1 MKLTLSDQE
10 TGGNLVLVT
19 HEPELNRKFG
29 SREME
34 NRHFTI
40 AWNNGPSQTAV
51 IDDQVYNL
59 PANTLLPLMFNQAF
73 SFERPLDIIAWQFN
87 REFYCMI
94 DHDSEVSC
102 AGFLFGMGEN
112 LFISLN
118 QENQRRLSILLE
130 IFKLELAT
138 PDHIQKE
145 LLITLLKRLII
156 TVTQLARANY
166 IPDEKLHDHRL
177 DIFRKFNML
186 VEQHFCKSH
195 NVAEYAGMLNKAP
208 KTLSNIFALY
218 SKKTP
223 LQVIQERIVLEA
235 KRLLSNTKRSIKEIT
250 YELGFEEPSH
260 FCHFFKRR
268 TGRTPNEFRR
278 EPVLT
283 SLV

>member
-1 MKLTLSDQE
+1 MITQE
-10 TGGNLVLVT
+10 S
-19 HEPELNRKFG
+19 ELNRRFG

-34 NRHFTI
+34 NRLFTI
-40 AWNNGPSQTAV
+40 AWNNGPLQTAV
-51 IDDQVYNL
+51 IDDHIYDL

-112 LFISLN
+112 LFISLS

-138 PDHIQKE
+138 HDHIQNE
-145 LLITLLKRLII
+145 VLIMLLKRLII
-156 TVTQLARANY
+156 TVTQLARASY
-166 IPDEKLHDHRL
+166 IPNEKLHDHRL
-177 DIFRKFNML
+177 DVFRKFNML
-186 VEQHFCKSH
+186 VEQHFCKCH

-223 LQVIQERIVLEA
+223 LQVIQERILLEA
-235 KRLLSNTKRSIKEIT
+235 KRMLSNTKRSIKEIT
-250 YELGFEEPSH
+250 YDLGFEEPSH

-278 EPVLT
+278 IPVST

>member
-1 MKLTLSDQE
+1 
-10 TGGNLVLVT
+10 
-19 HEPELNRKFG
+19 
-29 SREME
+29 ME

-40 AWNNGPSQTAV
+40 AWNCGPLQTAV
-51 IDDQVYNL
+51 IDDHRYDL
-59 PANTLLPLMFNQAF
+59 PANSLLPLMFNQEF
-73 SFERPLDIIAWQFN
+73 SFERPLDIVAWQFN

-94 DHDSEVSC
+94 DHDAEVSC

-118 QENQRRLSILLE
+118 KENQRRLSILLE

-138 PDHIQKE
+138 PDHIQKD
-145 LLITLLKRLII
+145 LLISLLKRLIV
-156 TVTQLARANY
+156 TVTQLARADY

-186 VEQHFCKSH
+186 VEQHFCKCH
-195 NVAEYAGMLNKAP
+195 NVAQYAGMLNKAP

-223 LQVIQERIVLEA
+223 LQVIQERILLEA

-250 YELGFEEPSH
+250 YDLGFEESSH

-268 TGRTPNEFRR
+268 TGRTPNEFRKI
-278 EPVLT
+278 PVLN